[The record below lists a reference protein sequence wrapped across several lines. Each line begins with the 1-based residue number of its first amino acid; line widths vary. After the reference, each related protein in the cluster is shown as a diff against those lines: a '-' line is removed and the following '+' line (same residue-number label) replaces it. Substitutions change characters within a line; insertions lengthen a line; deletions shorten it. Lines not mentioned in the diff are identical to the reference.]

1 MNIGAALHKAF
12 APPMPREQQILRE
25 MPALR
30 PPPEAI
36 TANIGAALKAGVANG
51 TGKAVDKMA

>member
-1 MNIGAALHKAF
+1 
-12 APPMPREQQILRE
+12 

-36 TANIGAALKAGVANG
+36 TANIGAALKAAAANG
-51 TGKAVDKMA
+51 AGKVVDKVA

>member
-1 MNIGAALHKAF
+1 
-12 APPMPREQQILRE
+12 

-36 TANIGAALKAGVANG
+36 TANMGAALKTAVANG
-51 TGKAVDKMA
+51 TGKVVDKVA